1 MKKSQVNAIFI
12 DQTKRK
18 QSILWFSIGI
28 LVLAFHTILLLAI
41 YANKGTTYLVSY
53 EEDGNVDYKVYLKKN
68 DFFEEDYLGLDN
80 KYIASLIDN
89 INATFKYDIKMSEK
103 NVNYKY
109 SYRLVSEV
117 IVEENKES
125 KPLYKKEEEI
135 LRINDVTV
143 SGKNKVSIV
152 ENVDVDYN
160 KYNSL
165 IKKFVSTYSLENIK
179 SVLKI
184 SMYIDVIGSCESF
197 ESDSNNEAIISI
209 EIPLTTKTV
218 GIDIDNS
225 IVEESDNIIV
235 CSDANGFTVLYL
247 IGGMLFLAG
256 TICLTVFL
264 YRYIVRTRTA
274 KTIYDVE
281 LKKILSNYHSYIQ
294 KISNNVDFR
303 DQSELYIDDKLI
315 YKNCQYFQL
324 EAFTDM
330 LEIRD
335 SLNTPILMASD
346 ETNTA
351 TYFIIL
357 DALNKAIYIYGLK
370 VNDIK
375 KKIRRNTRKL
385 REFQDLDED

>member
-28 LVLAFHTILLLAI
+28 LVLAFHTILLLTI